1 MSDIETTWFAIR
13 FNPQDLTVNT
23 GDYTFVTY
31 ACRAPAF
38 AREYIRVLIV
48 VGPATIRST
57 GYNTHHKDMGP
68 DAATHVPFAT
78 CFGTFFPPHLNNHH
92 FGV

>member
-38 AREYIRVLIV
+38 ARESYV
-48 VGPATIRST
+48 
-57 GYNTHHKDMGP
+57 
-68 DAATHVPFAT
+68 
-78 CFGTFFPPHLNNHH
+78 C
-92 FGV
+92 